1 MGNVY
6 SKPIMMKD
14 ASLFFLPVSLFPVA
28 IAQYE
33 LLLELQRSRNVFGL

>member
-14 ASLFFLPVSLFPVA
+14 ASLFFPPCFPLPCGHSPIQ
-28 IAQYE
+28 IAALTTE
-33 LLLELQRSRNVFGL
+33 I